1 MEEDDLDYI
10 LEDYEKE
17 MYGIEERKKDSK
29 YNVEDKS
36 VYEVV
41 KEQAI
46 LWSLTVGITYSVYL
60 VDKLFND

>member
-1 MEEDDLDYI
+1 MDEDDLDYI

-17 MYGIEERKKDSK
+17 MYGIEERKKDFK

-36 VYEVV
+36 IYEVV

-46 LWSLTVGITYSVYL
+46 LWSLTAGITYSVYL